1 MKSTVNVAKAMILA
15 AGRGQRMQPLTDTCP
30 KPLLKV
36 KGQPLMW
43 WPMQALAKNGFTQ
56 QIINTAWLGQQ
67 IEDYFGALYEVA
79 SDNNSSLNTSHFINL
94 QYSHEAQD
102 FGHALETLGGICRA
116 LPLLSPGLKESF
128 WVLAGDVYAPQ
139 FEFSTQELQQF
150 IQSKALAHLW
160 LVPNPAHNL
169 KGDFAINE
177 QGLAQ
182 QDGEIKYTFSTI
194 ALYKPDL
201 FQQPLCSIPVGNPN
215 GEVAALA
222 PLLRKAMDLG
232 LVTAQLYEGEWTD
245 VGTPERLAL
254 LNTKD

>member
-1 MKSTVNVAKAMILA
+1 MSSNIIKAMILA
-15 AGRGQRMQPLTDTCP
+15 AGRGQRMQPLTNTCP

-67 IEDYFGALYEVA
+67 IEDYFGAQYAVV
-79 SDNNSSLNTSHFINL
+79 SDNIPSLIPSHFIDL

-102 FGHALETLGGICRA
+102 FGYALETLGGICRA
-116 LPLLSPGLKESF
+116 LPLLSPNLKNIF
-128 WVLAGDVYAPQ
+128 WVLAGDIYAPQ
-139 FEFSTQELQQF
+139 FEFSPQVVQQF
-150 IQSKALAHLW
+150 TQSKALAHLW
-160 LVPNPAHNL
+160 LVPNPEHNL

-182 QDGEIKYTFSTI
+182 QEGEIKYTFSTI

-201 FQQPLCSIPVGNPN
+201 FQAPLCSIPIGNPN

-232 LVTAQLYEGEWTD
+232 LVTAQLYKGEWTD

>member
-67 IEDYFGALYEVA
+67 IEDYFGALCAVA
-79 SDNNSSLNTSHFINL
+79 SDNNSSLNSSHFINL

-116 LPLLSPGLKESF
+116 LPLLSPCLKEPF

-139 FEFSTQELQQF
+139 FEF
-150 IQSKALAHLW
+150 
-160 LVPNPAHNL
+160 
-169 KGDFAINE
+169 
-177 QGLAQ
+177 
-182 QDGEIKYTFSTI
+182 
-194 ALYKPDL
+194 
-201 FQQPLCSIPVGNPN
+201 
-215 GEVAALA
+215 
-222 PLLRKAMDLG
+222 
-232 LVTAQLYEGEWTD
+232 
-245 VGTPERLAL
+245 
-254 LNTKD
+254 

>member
-1 MKSTVNVAKAMILA
+1 MSSNIVKAMILA

-36 KGQPLMW
+36 KGQPLMF
-43 WPMQALAKNGFTQ
+43 WPMQALANNGFIS
-56 QIINTAWLGQQ
+56 QIINTAWLGSQ
-67 IEDYFGALYEVA
+67 IEDYFGANYLIEAVDQQA
-79 SDNNSSLNTSHFINL
+79 NREIEIS
-94 QYSHEAQD
+94 YSHEAQD

-116 LPLLSPGLKESF
+116 LPLLSPSLKEPF

-139 FEFSTQELQQF
+139 FEFSTKVVQQF
-150 IQSKALAHLW
+150 TQSKALAHLW
-160 LVPNPAHNL
+160 LVPNPEHNL

-182 QDGEIKYTFSTI
+182 QEGEFKYTFSTI
-194 ALYKPDL
+194 ALYKPAL
-201 FQQPLCSIPVGNPN
+201 FQEPLCSIPVGNPR

-254 LNTKD
+254 LNTKI